1 MRNFKD
7 NYLVTYRAIAAYI
20 LTSPLGA
27 ALEEYRRTRLLDASV
42 ADKAP
47 DDGWYF
53 LDTEFSR
60 AGTSASLTIR
70 LEPEDPLFTSCAR
83 GRAIKDADGN
93 EWQDYTL
100 ICQVNHPSHGSSD
113 PATLMARC
121 ALWSQVAMLAA
132 EIQATWH
139 HVSQMTA
146 TALEVEQRKIKEEQE
161 RLRREV
167 DSLVREHAKG
177 LRVGKTS
184 EFPMPQGTG
193 LPAGNYQATFADHNF
208 TLNVSEDR
216 TIARLTRST

>member
-1 MRNFKD
+1 MRSFKD
-7 NYLVTYRAIAAYI
+7 NHLVTYRAIAAYI

-27 ALEEYRRTRLLDASV
+27 ALEEYRRTRVHQASE
-42 ADKAP
+42 ADKVP
-47 DDGWYF
+47 DGWYF

-70 LEPEDPLFTSCAR
+70 LEPEDPFS

-100 ICQVNHPSHGSSD
+100 ICQVNHPCHGSSD